1 MKAGKSRRAD
11 LGRAT
16 NPWNKPMEGLKEK
29 CRIGHF
35 PKRRCRFGT
44 RWLKTRKDGGP
55 PGRFEFPGVF
65 LPFSAAGREVQE
77 SEPAAGKN
85 CSFYCKN
92 YAAGV
97 FAVRDSGSGRR
108 KFPIRPPET
117 WRPRRRPHSDPASD
131 GGKFCSGSA
140 PSAGQKAKAPVHGS
154 ARPSP
159 LTEAGRLTKSIC
171 ESLKDSAN
179 LM

>member
-1 MKAGKSRRAD
+1 M
-11 LGRAT
+11 
-16 NPWNKPMEGLKEK
+16 
-29 CRIGHF
+29 
-35 PKRRCRFGT
+35 
-44 RWLKTRKDGGP
+44 
-55 PGRFEFPGVF
+55 PGRQPLEQTDGRIEGEVPYRPFPQTP
-65 LPFSAAGREVQE
+65 LPLWDKMAEDREGWRTARKICISGRFFSFSAAGREVQE

-92 YAAGV
+92 YVAGV
-97 FAVRDSGSGRR
+97 LAVRDSGSGRG
-108 KFPIRPPET
+108 KFPIRPSET

-131 GGKFCSGSA
+131 GGKFCWGSA

>member
-1 MKAGKSRRAD
+1 
-11 LGRAT
+11 
-16 NPWNKPMEGLKEK
+16 MEGLKEK

-55 PGRFEFPGVF
+55 PGRFAFPGVF
-65 LPFSAAGREVQE
+65 FLFQPRAGRCRNRSRRQ
-77 SEPAAGKN
+77 KN

-97 FAVRDSGSGRR
+97 LAVRNSGSGRG
-108 KFPIRPPET
+108 KLPIRPSET
-117 WRPRRRPHSDPASD
+117 CRPRRRPHSDPASD
-131 GGKFCSGSA
+131 GVKFCSGSA